1 MRRYLMT
8 EKQLRAG
15 WYYLESLHRPRF
27 YQKDALLRAGY
38 KPSTARVPAYA
49 VRRIMGLRESVR
61 ILADLRQESLRLPPP
76 TKRYPRR
83 GAVKSILESA
93 DPRLPGMSNKQSA
106 ALHANAMKAEQIA
119 QGLGYRNP
127 THCSCSSRLD
137 DYGWCVSCSKYPFG
151 RVE

>member
-38 KPSTARVPAYA
+38 APSTARVPAYA

-61 ILADLRQESLRLPPP
+61 ILADLRGDSLRLPPP

-83 GAVKSILESA
+83 EALKSILDSA
-93 DPRLPGMSNKQSA
+93 DPRLPGMDNKQVA
-106 ALHANAMKAEQIA
+106 ALHRNAMNAERIA
-119 QGLGYRNP
+119 QGLPVRPVRCLVCGG
-127 THCSCSSRLD
+127 RLEGVD
-137 DYGWCVSCSKYPFG
+137 NWCPGCQ
-151 RVE
+151 RCQC